1 MNMYEPIDFSGEL
14 DDRYYPHTGS
24 LIMESD
30 NETIGIV
37 TKWDKANKRVHI
49 AWCKPVWGQ
58 KVSVESESNVTW
70 SHRRERL
77 IIHINPF

>member
-1 MNMYEPIDFSGEL
+1 MNMHEQIGTRGNLPDHH
-14 DDRYYPHTGS
+14 YPHTGS

-37 TKWDKANKRVHI
+37 TKWDKANRRVHI

-58 KVSVESESNVTW
+58 KVSVESELDVDW
-70 SHRRERL
+70 SHRHERL
-77 IIHINPF
+77 IIHIIPF